1 MASDGS
7 TGFRH
12 WIILSILLGEDGSGW
27 VVPDGIGD
35 GTTGVRV
42 VYEKPDEEE
51 VLASAQLLFSG
62 LSFLR
67 IARKGVLNGGR
78 LMIAECRHHRT
89 NSDLLELNHFR
100 FLKRAREG
108 EREETRGV
116 VLSAV
121 RPFFAADERAAG

>member
-27 VVPDGIGD
+27 AVPDGIGD

-62 LSFLR
+62 LLSFLR
-67 IARKGVLNGGR
+67 IARKGVLKWGSPHDFRVRRPLSPSSN
-78 LMIAECRHHRT
+78 
-89 NSDLLELNHFR
+89 ELGFTGT
-100 FLKRAREG
+100 K
-108 EREETRGV
+108 
-116 VLSAV
+116 
-121 RPFFAADERAAG
+121 PFQIS